1 MIAAD
6 HMALHEEQESGL
18 HHRYAV
24 TVQNA
29 MFFFKLSMQNQISS
43 RDAKEVSVVSNVQK
57 NTQDPL
63 ILTILWHL

>member
-1 MIAAD
+1 MITAD

-29 MFFFKLSMQNQISS
+29 MVFLSYPCKTKS
-43 RDAKEVSVVSNVQK
+43 AEETQK
-57 NTQDPL
+57 KSQ
-63 ILTILWHL
+63 